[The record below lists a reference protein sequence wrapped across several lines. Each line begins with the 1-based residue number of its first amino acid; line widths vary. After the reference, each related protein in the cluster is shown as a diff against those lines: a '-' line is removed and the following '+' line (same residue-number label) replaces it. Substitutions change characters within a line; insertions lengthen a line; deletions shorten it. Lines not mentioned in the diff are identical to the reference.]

1 MKQKIKTLNEKVAKL
16 SNEEAEDMD
25 SDKAPEAEKDF
36 DELNRDFY
44 LIGGIHGFIIDCNNI
59 FFFFFLRSVGFAI

>member
-25 SDKAPEAEKDF
+25 SDKAPEAEKDY

-44 LIGGIHGFIIDCNNI
+44 LIGGIHGYNLMQYII
-59 FFFFFLRSVGFAI
+59 FFYYRPVGLTL